1 MKNLNRK
8 IATKSLLPTKV
19 LQFGSGNFLRG
30 FANYIIDELN
40 DQGFNGG
47 IAVVKNRPGSSMLDL
62 QQQDGIFT
70 LFTEGIKNGEIV
82 QQSRLITCTNT
93 LINPYD
99 SYEAYLDLA
108 TEPELKLIVSNTTEA
123 GIYFDPSDAHL
134 ENGPHN
140 SFAAKLTA
148 LLYKRYVFFNGDL
161 EKGLFIL
168 PCELIENN
176 GKVLREIVLQYAALW
191 HLADE
196 FVDWL
201 LNQSRFYNTLVDRI
215 VSGYPKENEA
225 KYATQ
230 LDYTDKL
237 ITICEPYLFWAIEG
251 DAALAE
257 HFPFHHFRDQIV
269 LVDDLTPYRLRKV
282 RILNG
287 AHTIMAQI
295 GRLQNLETVGNCM
308 QNEFTHNFTLKA
320 IQEEILPTISFPA
333 HNLEQYTE
341 EVLDRFKNPYL
352 RHYLS
357 DIAQNTIVKFKMRL
371 LPAIVDYIRIK
382 HTYPKHLIF
391 TLAALIHINK
401 KEWDSWLLAADPIE
415 SDMDSLTKNSSNRS
429 TYDKVVF
436 SFIAKYEF
444 ADRRLNK
451 DNFSQPLSHT
461 LEIIDKHGLENG
473 YAKF

>member
-1 MKNLNRK
+1 MKNLNRT
-8 IATKSLLPTKV
+8 IAAKPLLPTKV

-30 FANYIIDELN
+30 FVDYIIAELN
-40 DQGFNGG
+40 DQGLDGG
-47 IAVVKNRPGSSMLDL
+47 IAVVKNRPGLSMLDL

-70 LFTEGIKNGEIV
+70 LFTEGIKNREVI
-82 QQSRLITCTNT
+82 QHSRLITCTNT
-93 LINPYD
+93 LVNPYD

-108 TEPELKLIVSNTTEA
+108 TEAELKLIVSNTTEA

-134 ENGPHN
+134 TNGPHN

-148 LLYKRYVFFNGDL
+148 LLYKRYVFFNGAP
-161 EKGLFIL
+161 EKGLFVL

-201 LNQSRFYNTLVDRI
+201 LNHTRFYNTLVDRI
-215 VSGYPKENEA
+215 VSGYPKENDA
-225 KYATQ
+225 NYTAQ

-251 DAALAE
+251 DASLAD
-257 HFPFHHFRDQIV
+257 HFPFQHFGDQIV

-295 GRLQNLETVGNCM
+295 GRLQNLKTVGDCM
-308 QNEFTHNFTLKA
+308 QNEFTYNFILKA
-320 IQEEILPTISFPA
+320 IREEILPTMPLQET
-333 HNLEQYTE
+333 NLEQYTD

-357 DIAQNTIVKFKMRL
+357 DIAQNTIVKFKTRL
-371 LPAIVDYIRIK
+371 LPAIVDYIGIK
-382 HTYPKHLIF
+382 HTYPKHLMF
-391 TLAALIHINK
+391 ALAALIHLNK
-401 KEWDSWLLAADPIE
+401 KEWDSWLLANPIE
-415 SDMDSLTKNSSNRS
+415 SHMDSLTKIASNHS
-429 TYDKVVF
+429 IYDEVVLRF
-436 SFIAKYEF
+436 MAKYEF
-444 ADRRLNK
+444 ADHRLKK
-451 DNFSQPLSHT
+451 DNFSQPLSSA
-461 LEIIDKHGLENG
+461 LEIIDVYGLESG
-473 YAKF
+473 YSKF